1 MCQRLAR
8 KLDVKDKQP
17 VAIHTQASTI
27 DESIQKVNFL
37 NSYFSPLKP

>member
-8 KLDVKDKQP
+8 KLDVKEKQP
-17 VAIHTQASTI
+17 VAIQTQASTL

-37 NSYFSPLKP
+37 NSHFSPF